1 MKRSIEDIRRQE
13 LIEGAYRA
21 FLQFGIDGLTTARI
35 CKEAGMSPGILSY
48 YFKSKDE
55 VLFWMVR
62 HANRVIMDEVVK
74 RMKHATN
81 QWDRLMAI
89 VEGNFPEHLFEQNV
103 AKAWLSFYVA
113 SAKDQQLE
121 RLQRLF
127 HRRLA
132 SNIGSCVSD
141 IVDREQMRRFVT
153 SVAILIDGTWL
164 HRAAIHSTMTAAD
177 AILLI
182 KFQIESALGAEVVNR
197 AKNSSASV

>member
-48 YFKSKDE
+48 YFKNKDE

-62 HANRVIMDEVVK
+62 HANRVIMDEVVT
-74 RMKHATN
+74 RMKRASN
-81 QWDRLMAI
+81 RWDRLLAI
-89 VEGNFPEHLFEQNV
+89 IEGNFPETLFEQNI
-103 AKAWLSFYVA
+103 ANAWLSFYVA
-113 SAKDQQLE
+113 SARDPQLE

-132 SNIGSCVSD
+132 SNISSCVDQVMDDES
-141 IVDREQMRRFVT
+141 VPRFVAM
-153 SVAILIDGTWL
+153 VAILIDGSWL
-164 HRAAIHSTMTAAD
+164 HRAAASTKISSAE
-177 AILLI
+177 AIDLI
-182 KFQIESALGAEVVNR
+182 KTQVEYALGS
-197 AKNSSASV
+197 AKVGEMKRIK

>member
-62 HANRVIMDEVVK
+62 HANRVIMDEVVN
-74 RMKHATN
+74 RMKQATTR
-81 QWDRLMAI
+81 WDRLMAI
-89 VEGNFPEHLFEQNV
+89 VEGNFPEDLFEQNV
-103 AKAWLSFYVA
+103 ANAWLSFYVA
-113 SAKDQQLE
+113 SAKDGQLE

-132 SNIGSCVSD
+132 SNLSSCVCHL
-141 IVDREQMRRFVT
+141 VEGEQIRHFVAA
-153 SVAILIDGTWL
+153 VAILIDGTWL
-164 HRAAIHSTMTAAD
+164 HRAAIHSRMTSAE
-177 AILLI
+177 AISLI
-182 KFQIESALGAEVVNR
+182 KSQIESTLGSDVVTA
-197 AKNSSASV
+197 AKNTPVSP